1 MAKLE
6 TCGEKGLAQQG
17 SKDALL
23 EELED
28 FLRENAER
36 RLCMAAV
43 DVEHFKLDEA
53 GCNWEQYSPSM
64 REKLK
69 QRQQLL
75 IEIERALQ
83 NKEFCFYLQP
93 KCNSM
98 THAIVGMEALVRWN
112 HPTRGIV
119 SPGEFVPLMEETGL
133 ITRLDLYLW
142 EEVCQMLHGWKA
154 RNENMV
160 PISVNVSISDI
171 AALDVAQVLWELV
184 QKYQLEPKLLLVEIT
199 ESMLAQNLKMVEN
212 TIAALHRKGFAVL
225 MDDFGSGYSS
235 LNMLR
240 NTSVDA
246 IKLDMQFIVRDS
258 ESSKGRQIVESVI
271 EMARRL
277 NLPIIAEGVETQE
290 QVFMLQSMDCL
301 YTQGYYFYKPMAV
314 KQAEELLAQPAME
327 NYWDLR
333 RDMTRRNYKAFTGGL
348 VSEKSAI
355 TLQAFQILADN
366 ALMLARLDL
375 VTGEYRIVK
384 RDERLMGVSE
394 FGDGSDEERESG
406 ESWQEFYPVQFSD
419 GPAQVQLFCNVVLN
433 WWVLF
438 SKLLI
443 VFCVGVFLVVFWF
456 ACRRIVKYI
465 IQLSEEIQA
474 MEGGDLDHPITIRG
488 EDELTTLARCLDS
501 MRVTLRQQQEEEA
514 KASAKVKNLITE
526 MSHDLRTPLT
536 TLLLYTEI
544 VRSRKYENDAQK
556 DDYLNKIDTKA
567 RQLKQL
573 SDNLFEYALV
583 TRDTVVTLDPPAYF
597 SRIFEEPLA
606 EMVDTLQQRGFA
618 CALDL
623 GSEDLMLTV
632 KMQYI
637 RRVFDNITSNAIKYA
652 DPGREISVT
661 FRKEEKWVGLR
672 FANHV
677 LPGQHREESTQV
689 GLTSIET
696 MMEKMN
702 AVCRVEQGTEQFAI
716 TLLFPIT

>member
-1 MAKLE
+1 MKEHHGLAKQFIRIIALAALE
-6 TCGEKGLAQQG
+6 SVLLLTLSQVVLAKGLRFWFSRTEVQQHATQKQVQELQ
-17 SKDALL
+17 SYVTEHHLDSTDVKELTDWSHKRRYTLL
-23 EELED
+23 EL
-28 FLRENAER
+28 
-36 RLCMAAV
+36 
-43 DVEHFKLDEA
+43 
-53 GCNWEQYSPSM
+53 Y
-64 REKLK
+64 
-69 QRQQLL
+69 
-75 IEIERALQ
+75 
-83 NKEFCFYLQP
+83 
-93 KCNSM
+93 
-98 THAIVGMEALVRWN
+98 
-112 HPTRGIV
+112 RGQTMI
-119 SPGEFVPLMEETGL
+119 
-133 ITRLDLYLW
+133 
-142 EEVCQMLHGWKA
+142 
-154 RNENMV
+154 
-160 PISVNVSISDI
+160 
-171 AALDVAQVLWELV
+171 
-184 QKYQLEPKLLLVEIT
+184 
-199 ESMLAQNLKMVEN
+199 
-212 TIAALHRKGFAVL
+212 
-225 MDDFGSGYSS
+225 YSS
-235 LNMLR
+235 FAPKDGMISFLPQNGTSDHNPGVLVDKTDFYDWLPCYTLTFADGEVSAMLYYNGF
-240 NTSVDA
+240 NTYYGTGCE
-246 IKLDMQFIVRDS
+246 IL
-258 ESSKGRQIVESVI
+258 
-271 EMARRL
+271 L
-277 NLPIIAEGVETQE
+277 
-290 QVFMLQSMDCL
+290 CL
-301 YTQGYYFYKPMAV
+301 CILWWFPSLF
-314 KQAEELLAQPAME
+314 LLH
-327 NYWDLR
+327 
-333 RDMTRRNYKAFTGGL
+333 
-348 VSEKSAI
+348 
-355 TLQAFQILADN
+355 
-366 ALMLARLDL
+366 
-375 VTGEYRIVK
+375 
-384 RDERLMGVSE
+384 
-394 FGDGSDEERESG
+394 
-406 ESWQEFYPVQFSD
+406 
-419 GPAQVQLFCNVVLN
+419 
-433 WWVLF
+433 
-438 SKLLI
+438 
-443 VFCVGVFLVVFWF
+443 
-456 ACRRIVKYI
+456 CRRIVRYVV
-465 IQLSEEIQA
+465 QLSEEIQA

-488 EDELTTLARCLDS
+488 SDEITTLASCLDS

-514 KASAKVKNLITE
+514 QASAKVKNLITE

>member
-1 MAKLE
+1 MKEHHGLAKQFIRIIALAALE
-6 TCGEKGLAQQG
+6 SVLLLTVSQVVLAKGLRFWFSRTEVQQHATQKQVQELQ
-17 SKDALL
+17 SYVTEHHLASTDVKELIDWSHKRRYTLL
-23 EELED
+23 EL
-28 FLRENAER
+28 
-36 RLCMAAV
+36 
-43 DVEHFKLDEA
+43 
-53 GCNWEQYSPSM
+53 Y
-64 REKLK
+64 
-69 QRQQLL
+69 
-75 IEIERALQ
+75 
-83 NKEFCFYLQP
+83 
-93 KCNSM
+93 
-98 THAIVGMEALVRWN
+98 
-112 HPTRGIV
+112 RGQTMI
-119 SPGEFVPLMEETGL
+119 
-133 ITRLDLYLW
+133 
-142 EEVCQMLHGWKA
+142 
-154 RNENMV
+154 
-160 PISVNVSISDI
+160 
-171 AALDVAQVLWELV
+171 
-184 QKYQLEPKLLLVEIT
+184 
-199 ESMLAQNLKMVEN
+199 
-212 TIAALHRKGFAVL
+212 
-225 MDDFGSGYSS
+225 YSS
-235 LNMLR
+235 FAPKDGMISFLPQNGTSDQNPGVLVDKTGVYDWLPCYTLTFADGEVSAMLYYNGF
-240 NTSVDA
+240 NTYYG
-246 IKLDMQFIVRDS
+246 IGCEIL
-258 ESSKGRQIVESVI
+258 
-271 EMARRL
+271 L
-277 NLPIIAEGVETQE
+277 
-290 QVFMLQSMDCL
+290 CL
-301 YTQGYYFYKPMAV
+301 CILWWFPSLF
-314 KQAEELLAQPAME
+314 LLH
-327 NYWDLR
+327 
-333 RDMTRRNYKAFTGGL
+333 
-348 VSEKSAI
+348 
-355 TLQAFQILADN
+355 
-366 ALMLARLDL
+366 
-375 VTGEYRIVK
+375 
-384 RDERLMGVSE
+384 
-394 FGDGSDEERESG
+394 
-406 ESWQEFYPVQFSD
+406 
-419 GPAQVQLFCNVVLN
+419 
-433 WWVLF
+433 
-438 SKLLI
+438 
-443 VFCVGVFLVVFWF
+443 
-456 ACRRIVKYI
+456 CRRIVRYVV
-465 IQLSEEIQA
+465 QLSEEIQA

-488 EDELTTLARCLDS
+488 SDEITTLASCLDS

-514 KASAKVKNLITE
+514 QASAKVKNLITE

>member
-1 MAKLE
+1 MAAPEKHGLAKQF
-6 TCGEKGLAQQG
+6 TRLIILSGLASFLLLGFLQVVLNKGLRLYFDQPEVQQQA
-17 SKDALL
+17 SQRQVDELQTYIDENELSSTDIKKLTDWTRSHRYNLL
-23 EELED
+23 ELYRD
-28 FLRENAER
+28 Q
-36 RLCMAAV
+36 
-43 DVEHFKLDEA
+43 KL
-53 GCNWEQYSPSM
+53 
-64 REKLK
+64 
-69 QRQQLL
+69 
-75 IEIERALQ
+75 I
-83 NKEFCFYLQP
+83 
-93 KCNSM
+93 
-98 THAIVGMEALVRWN
+98 
-112 HPTRGIV
+112 
-119 SPGEFVPLMEETGL
+119 
-133 ITRLDLYLW
+133 
-142 EEVCQMLHGWKA
+142 
-154 RNENMV
+154 
-160 PISVNVSISDI
+160 
-171 AALDVAQVLWELV
+171 
-184 QKYQLEPKLLLVEIT
+184 
-199 ESMLAQNLKMVEN
+199 
-212 TIAALHRKGFAVL
+212 
-225 MDDFGSGYSS
+225 YSS
-235 LNMLR
+235 YAPRHYYKNNDPEAPELTDSHQHGPFYDWSPVYTLN
-240 NTSVDA
+240 
-246 IKLDMQFIVRDS
+246 
-258 ESSKGRQIVESVI
+258 
-271 EMARRL
+271 
-277 NLPIIAEGVETQE
+277 
-290 QVFMLQSMDCL
+290 
-301 YTQGYYFYKPMAV
+301 
-314 KQAEELLAQPAME
+314 
-327 NYWDLR
+327 
-333 RDMTRRNYKAFTGGL
+333 
-348 VSEKSAI
+348 
-355 TLQAFQILADN
+355 
-366 ALMLARLDL
+366 
-375 VTGEYRIVK
+375 
-384 RDERLMGVSE
+384 
-394 FGDGSDEERESG
+394 
-406 ESWQEFYPVQFSD
+406 FSD
-419 GPAQVQLFCNVVLN
+419 GEITALLYYNGFDACYSTGCDL
-433 WWVLF
+433 
-438 SKLLI
+438 LLI
-443 VFCVGVFLVVFWF
+443 ICLASFPLFFLWGS
-456 ACRRIVKYI
+456 RGIVKYI
-465 IQLSEEIQA
+465 VQLSEEIQA

-488 EDELTTLARCLDS
+488 DDELTTLARCLDS

-597 SRIFEEPLA
+597 SRIFEEPLT

>member
-1 MAKLE
+1 MKEHHGLAKQFIRIIALAALE
-6 TCGEKGLAQQG
+6 SVLLLTVSQVVLAKGLRFWFSRTEVQQHATQKQVQELQ
-17 SKDALL
+17 SYVTEHHLASTDVKELTDWSHKRRYTLL
-23 EELED
+23 EL
-28 FLRENAER
+28 
-36 RLCMAAV
+36 
-43 DVEHFKLDEA
+43 
-53 GCNWEQYSPSM
+53 Y
-64 REKLK
+64 
-69 QRQQLL
+69 
-75 IEIERALQ
+75 
-83 NKEFCFYLQP
+83 
-93 KCNSM
+93 
-98 THAIVGMEALVRWN
+98 
-112 HPTRGIV
+112 RGQTMI
-119 SPGEFVPLMEETGL
+119 
-133 ITRLDLYLW
+133 
-142 EEVCQMLHGWKA
+142 
-154 RNENMV
+154 
-160 PISVNVSISDI
+160 
-171 AALDVAQVLWELV
+171 
-184 QKYQLEPKLLLVEIT
+184 
-199 ESMLAQNLKMVEN
+199 
-212 TIAALHRKGFAVL
+212 
-225 MDDFGSGYSS
+225 YSS
-235 LNMLR
+235 FAPKDGMISFLPQNGTSDQNPGVLVDKTDFYDWLPCYTLTFADGEVSAMLYYNGF
-240 NTSVDA
+240 NT
-246 IKLDMQFIVRDS
+246 
-258 ESSKGRQIVESVI
+258 
-271 EMARRL
+271 
-277 NLPIIAEGVETQE
+277 
-290 QVFMLQSMDCL
+290 
-301 YTQGYYFYKPMAV
+301 YYGTGC
-314 KQAEELLAQPAME
+314 EILLS
-327 NYWDLR
+327 LC
-333 RDMTRRNYKAFTGGL
+333 
-348 VSEKSAI
+348 
-355 TLQAFQILADN
+355 ILWWFP
-366 ALMLARLDL
+366 
-375 VTGEYRIVK
+375 
-384 RDERLMGVSE
+384 S
-394 FGDGSDEERESG
+394 
-406 ESWQEFYPVQFSD
+406 
-419 GPAQVQLFCNVVLN
+419 LF
-433 WWVLF
+433 
-438 SKLLI
+438 LLH
-443 VFCVGVFLVVFWF
+443 
-456 ACRRIVKYI
+456 CRRIVRYVV
-465 IQLSEEIQA
+465 QLSEEIQA

-488 EDELTTLARCLDS
+488 SDEITTLASCLDS

-514 KASAKVKNLITE
+514 QASAKVKNLITE